1 MQTLVLPHTLH
12 TSVAKILWKAST
24 CKERHRTMA
33 HDSALLHSLFLT
45 SSLSSE
51 LPCTPNVCDNPLYL
65 VKEQS
70 HCKLTVLRLSN
81 LLFSTHHTLL
91 FSNLLKTPSSLDHPI
106 SPYPSTLCWL
116 HFALPVQFSSVAQLY
131 PTLCNPMDCSMP
143 GLPVHYQLPEFT
155 QTHVHWI
162 GDAIQ
167 PSHPL
172 SSPSPPTFNLSQHQG
187 LFRWVS
193 SSHLVAKVLEFQ
205 LQHQLQLCPLTNL
218 NFMFYCFISFTYL
231 FLAMLGLH
239 CCTGPHFVQCMV
251 FSSRWL
257 LVLLVST
264 GSGSLRLRY
273 LWLRKPS
280 CPVARGIFPHQ
291 GPNPCSLLWQADFQ
305 PLD

>member
-51 LPCTPNVCDNPLYL
+51 LPRTPKVCDTPLYL

-106 SPYPSTLCWL
+106 SPYPSTLFWL

-143 GLPVHYQLPEFT
+143 GLPVHHQFPEFT

-172 SSPSPPTFNLSQHQG
+172 SSPSP
-187 LFRWVS
+187 
-193 SSHLVAKVLEFQ
+193 SSHLQSFPASGSFQ
-205 LQHQLQLCPLTNL
+205 MSQFFASGGQSIGVSASASASALPFNQLK
-218 NFMFYCFISFTYL
+218 F
-231 FLAMLGLH
+231 H
-239 CCTGPHFVQCMV
+239 
-251 FSSRWL
+251 
-257 LVLLVST
+257 VLLFYFIYLSIFGHA
-264 GSGSLRLRY
+264 GS
-273 LWLRKPS
+273 
-280 CPVARGIFPHQ
+280 
-291 GPNPCSLLWQADFQ
+291 SLLHGATLCTVHGLLIVVASRVAGEHW
-305 PLD
+305 LWVS